1 MTPRSAALA
10 ALALTAG
17 CTSFSAPDSVVYGE
31 AVVTQFKSGVQWSS
45 YTTFT
50 VDPNITVLDGTGTVQ
65 TTCSVDGSQLAP
77 TIEHLMTSRG
87 YTKTTFVPPGVTGAD
102 LVIKMTAHLGS
113 QSLYYGGGYCG
124 WYPYYYCYPG
134 WSYAGSYT
142 FGTLQLEM
150 GDVKAA
156 GGIQGGKIPLVWQ
169 AVHYGVLAGYY
180 TGCSGNGSGIN
191 WGRIEDAVI
200 RGFDQSPYIQK

>member
-1 MTPRSAALA
+1 MNSRFAALA

-17 CTSFSAPDSVVYGE
+17 CTSFSAPDSVLYGS
-31 AVVTQFKSGVQWSS
+31 AVATQFKSGVQWSS
-45 YTTFT
+45 YSSFM
-50 VDPNITVLDGTGTVQ
+50 VDPSITVVDGTGTVQ

-77 TIEHLMTSRG
+77 TIESLMEARG
-87 YTKTTFVPPGVTGAD
+87 YTKVPFVAPGVTGAD

-113 QSLYYGGGYCG
+113 QAYYYGGGYCG

-134 WSYAGSYT
+134 WSYAGSYS

-156 GGIQGGKIPLVWQ
+156 GGTQGNKIPLVWQ
-169 AVHYGVLAGYY
+169 NVNYGILAGYY
-180 TGCSGNGSGIN
+180 SGCSGNGSGIN
-191 WGRIEDAVI
+191 WSRIQDAVVSA
-200 RGFDQSPYIQK
+200 FDQSPYIRK